1 LANFKLPRVRWNGLA
16 CGALGIM
23 LASCPLARARDSSPT
38 LARVRAAGLLR
49 CGIDIEEAEYSTTD
63 ENGNRASFDAD
74 LCRAV
79 AIAVLGAD
87 ARVAAS
93 RYPDDAAA
101 IAALNAGEVDMV
113 PTLPDDFM
121 HATTMHL
128 AFTRPVLWD
137 GVGFLLLSSSPVRRA
152 RQLSGKKICF
162 LAETQVED
170 STRAW
175 FAREH
180 LDFVPFPFQEEGEMQ
195 AAFSTGNCGALA
207 GDRTRL
213 AETRATMKLH
223 DKSTRLVPQSISRDP
238 LAAAV
243 RDDDRQWFLIVNW
256 VIEGLLE
263 AEQSGITQRNVLD
276 LQSRQAEQSDP
287 ERRFLLGASHQVGSA
302 LGLGDDWVVR
312 VIQATGNYGE
322 IYQRTLGSGSPMKL
336 PRGDNRLNRDG
347 GAMLALPPK

>member
-1 LANFKLPRVRWNGLA
+1 LAKLKLRSVRWNGPA

-23 LASCPLARARDSSPT
+23 LASCQFACAGDSSPT
-38 LARVRAAGLLR
+38 LARIRARAELS
-49 CGIDIEEAEYSTTD
+49 CGIDIEQAEYSTSD
-63 ENGNRASFDAD
+63 ENGNRAAFDLN

-87 ARVAAS
+87 ARVRAS

-101 IAALNAGEVDMV
+101 IAALNGGEVDMV
-113 PTLPDDFM
+113 PTLPDDFT
-121 HATTMHL
+121 HATTMRI

-137 GVGFLLLSSSPVRRA
+137 GVGFLLLSSSPVTHA
-152 RQLSGKKICF
+152 RQLNGKKICF
-162 LAETQVED
+162 LAETEVEE

-213 AETRATMKLH
+213 AETRAAMKLH
-223 DKSTRLVPQSISRDP
+223 GKSTRLVPESISKDP
-238 LAAAV
+238 LALAV
-243 RDDDRQWFLIVNW
+243 ADDDRQWLEIVSW
-256 VIEGLLE
+256 VIEELLQ
-263 AEQSGITQRNVLD
+263 AEQSAITASNVLD
-276 LQSRQAEQSDP
+276 LQSHQSEQSDP
-287 ERRFLLGASHQVGSA
+287 ERRFLLGASRQVGSA
-302 LGLGDDWVVR
+302 LGLGNDWAVR
-312 VIQATGNYGE
+312 VIHATGNYGE
-322 IYQRTLGSGSPMKL
+322 IYERTLGSGSPMKL

-347 GAMLALPPK
+347 GLMLALPPN